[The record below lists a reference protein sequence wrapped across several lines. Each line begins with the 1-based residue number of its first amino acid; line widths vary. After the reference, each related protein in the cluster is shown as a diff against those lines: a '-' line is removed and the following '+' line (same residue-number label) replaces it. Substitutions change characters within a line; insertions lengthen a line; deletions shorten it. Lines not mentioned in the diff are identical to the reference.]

1 MNIAIEKLKQSDAE
15 KLFEFEGK
23 NRTYFETMIPGRGDD
38 YYEFETFIKRHTS
51 LLEEHS
57 KGVSYYYLIKDTRGF
72 ILGRINLADISE
84 QSTIGYLGYR
94 IGQAQAGKGIA
105 TKALGLFLNMMTDK
119 GIKKIKAKT
128 TTDNIG
134 SQKILER
141 NGFKL
146 VSTDDKMFE
155 MNGQKMQFIHY
166 IWPGDG

>member
-15 KLFEFEGK
+15 KLFEFECD
-23 NRTYFETMIPGRGDD
+23 NRAYFETMLPGRGDD
-38 YYEFETFIKRHTS
+38 YYEFKTFLKRHTS

-57 KGVSYYYLIKDTRGF
+57 KGVSYYYLIKDARGS
-72 ILGRINLADISE
+72 ILGRINFADISE

-105 TKALGLFLNMMTDK
+105 THALGLFLAIMTDK
-119 GIKKIKAKT
+119 GIEKIKAKT

-146 VSTDDKMFE
+146 VSADEKMFE

-166 IWPGDG
+166 IWPGNK